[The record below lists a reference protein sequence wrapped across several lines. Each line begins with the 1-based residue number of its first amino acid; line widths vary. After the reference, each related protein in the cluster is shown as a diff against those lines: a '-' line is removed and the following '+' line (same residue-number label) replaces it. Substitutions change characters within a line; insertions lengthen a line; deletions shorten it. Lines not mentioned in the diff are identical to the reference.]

1 MISWN
6 DMTRL
11 PATGLR
17 MAATALGAVTGA
29 GPQQRERRV
38 WSRQGRAH
46 VEVKGLTGH
55 GERHRRLA
63 GEVTAALRALE
74 GVRWAEVNAAT
85 RHVLVDFDEGKVDV
99 GRLVGIVADVEHEHG
114 AGDEEFLRDKPAHP
128 SAQAP
133 VTEAATALAADT
145 LGLAVAVTGRLLRVP
160 PAPAVLR
167 VPVLVA
173 ENTPKVRAALE
184 DRLGAGRV
192 ELLLGLSNAGLN
204 ALAQG
209 PGPLLVDG
217 SRHLLAYVEARAR
230 LAVWHRREP
239 DLVRDGGGLP
249 LEVSPPV
256 PRPAP
261 YPDGPIEALG
271 DRAALAAL
279 TGALGT
285 LVLTRNPGR
294 AGDLLLATV
303 PKAARAGREGFAAT
317 LAWELTR
324 RGVVPMDTTVLRR
337 LDRISTLVVDS
348 DALCSERSRV
358 LSVET
363 LDPRYRDA
371 EIWEAAAEFEAGP
384 GPRASVCDIHQH
396 GDSSHLVGRARI
408 GREPDPLAD
417 ALLTAAR
424 SAGIRVVLTEHDSV
438 ADLTAWADEV
448 LPVGADLAGEVRRL
462 QAEGAGVLLVSRSDD
477 SALHAADVGVAV
489 VHRSP
494 VPWSADLICG
504 PGLGEVWRVLTA
516 VRVGREVSARS
527 ARLAWGA
534 ASLGALIAL
543 TGQNRRGRAGLLAPV
558 NGAAFTAVV
567 SGAVSALRIGR
578 LDLPETVT
586 RADWHALSPEEAWR
600 RVREA
605 RESVAESSVPE
616 EPRAVWDGAVE
627 AAHRVAAGVAAVPG
641 VATLTAPTR
650 YAGTLASATARELRD
665 PLTPVLALGAAASAV
680 VGSAVD
686 AGLVGGVMAGNAL
699 VGGFQ
704 RLHAEHALR
713 ELLLGEQVTARRLVG
728 PPELAD
734 LGGLMEGAGS
744 AAEGEGGN
752 SAGSATEETEEAGA
766 EAPVP
771 GADANAADSPTG
783 ADGAPTGREDEAEA
797 AEPPTGTDAAPAELE
812 NALAGSATEKTPA
825 DNLRPGD
832 VVLVRAGDIVPADL
846 RLLTAEDL
854 EMDESSLTGESVPVA
869 KSVPATPGAELDA
882 RSCMLHEGSTVLGG
896 HGFGLVVAVGRA
908 TEAGRAARIAG
919 NAAPAP
925 GIGARLAELSRI
937 TLPAAGI
944 GGLAVTGLSALRGVP
959 WRQSAASGVAT
970 AIAAIPEGLPLVAT
984 VAQLAGA
991 RRLSRRGILVR
1002 SSRSLEALGRVDTVC
1017 FDKTGTLTRGRL
1029 NVAVLADLG
1038 GELPLDDSGGR
1049 RLLQVAAR
1057 ACPHEGIRAHATDR
1071 VVAEAAAETMGT
1083 DSDWHPVS
1091 ELPFE
1096 TTRGYAACLGTN
1108 DTHAFLA
1115 VKGAPETV
1123 LAACSRIRQRAG
1135 KSRSLPVDAAVR
1147 REALAAVGRLAGRG
1161 LRVLAVAQRRPDVE
1175 PRPGI
1180 EVAPLVDDLE
1190 LLGFVGLSDTPRDG
1204 AAEAVQRLGELGVQ
1218 VTMITG
1224 DHPVTATAIAE
1235 EVGVP
1240 GADRVVT
1247 GAELDRLG
1255 PDERARRVAEAR
1267 VFARVSPE
1275 QKVRVVESLRRA
1287 GRVVAMTGDGAN
1299 DAAAIRLAD
1308 VGVALAG
1315 RGSAA
1320 ARTAADLVIA
1330 EADPARLVDAF
1341 TEGRSLWDRV
1351 RDATSILVG
1360 GNAGEVAFSLAGT
1373 AVGGRAPLSTR
1384 QLLLVNMLTDML
1396 PAMAVALSP
1405 GNGEGDG
1412 NGNGGAGSSGSGG
1425 HSESSGDSGD
1435 GRGNSGESGSTTE
1448 SVSFGAGE
1456 GSGRSASSDADMPSS
1471 NPATPRTAKT
1481 AAGSAA
1487 PSAPA
1492 TSLWGPELARSIT
1505 VRGGATAV
1513 GATGAWLAGRLTGR
1527 ARRADTMG
1535 LAALVGTQLGQTL
1548 LAARRSPLV
1557 AATVA
1562 GSALALFAVVE
1573 TPGVSR
1579 FFGCTPLGPVAWSM
1593 VIAASAG
1600 GTALAAVP
1608 GWADRLEPVGS
1619 WLSGLTPLSE
1629 RLAAAGKA

>member
-17 MAATALGAVTGA
+17 MAATAVGAVTGA

-63 GEVTAALRALE
+63 EEVSAALRTLK
-74 GVRWAEVNAAT
+74 GVHWAEVNAAT
-85 RHVLVDFDEGKVDV
+85 RHVLVDFDEGDVDV
-99 GRLVGIVADVEHEHG
+99 GRLVAIVEDVEREHG
-114 AGDEEFLRDKPAHP
+114 AGEEEFLRDKPAHP

-133 VTEAATALAADT
+133 VTEAATALAADA
-145 LGLAVAVTGRLLRVP
+145 LGLAVALTGRVLRVP
-160 PAPAVLR
+160 AAPAVLR

-173 ENTPKVRAALE
+173 ENTPKVRGLLE

-239 DLVRDGGGLP
+239 DLVGDGGGLP
-249 LEVSPPV
+249 LEVSPRV

-271 DRAALAAL
+271 DRAALASL

-285 LVLTRNPGR
+285 LVMTGDPGR

-303 PKAARAGREGFAAT
+303 PKAARAGREAFAAT

-324 RGVVPMDTTVLRR
+324 RGVVPMDATVLRR

-348 DALCSERSRV
+348 DALCSARSRV

-363 LDPRYRDA
+363 LDPRYHEA
-371 EIWEAAAEFEAGP
+371 EIWEAAAGFAAEP
-384 GPRASVCDIHQH
+384 GPRASVRDIYQH
-396 GDSSHLVGRARI
+396 GDPSHLVGRARI

-424 SAGIRVVLTEHDSV
+424 SAGVRVVLTEHDSV

-448 LPVGADLAGEVRRL
+448 LPAGADLADEVRRL
-462 QAEGAGVLLVSRSDD
+462 QAGGAGVLLVSRGHDA
-477 SALHAADVGVAV
+477 ALHAADVGIAA

-504 PGLGEVWRVLTA
+504 PGLGEVWRVLNA
-516 VRVGREVSARS
+516 VRVGREVSERS
-527 ARLAWGA
+527 ARLALGG

-543 TGQNRRGRAGLLAPV
+543 TGPRRRGRAGLLAPV
-558 NGAAFTAVV
+558 NGAAFTAVAA
-567 SGAVSALRIGR
+567 GAVSALRVGR
-578 LDLPETVT
+578 LDLPESVA
-586 RADWHALSPEEAWR
+586 RADWHALTPQEAWR
-600 RVREA
+600 RVRES
-605 RESVAESSVPE
+605 RESVAESSETV
-616 EPRAVWDGAVE
+616 EPLAFWDGAVE
-627 AAHRVAAGVAAVPG
+627 TVHRAAAGVAAVPG
-641 VATLTAPTR
+641 VAALAAPTR

-680 VGSAVD
+680 VGSAFD

-704 RLHAEHALR
+704 RLHAESALR
-713 ELLLGEQVTARRLVG
+713 GLLLGEQVTARRVVR
-728 PPELAD
+728 PPEL
-734 LGGLMEGAGS
+734 GG
-744 AAEGEGGN
+744 
-752 SAGSATEETEEAGA
+752 
-766 EAPVP
+766 
-771 GADANAADSPTG
+771 GADSAADSRES
-783 ADGAPTGREDEAEA
+783 AP
-797 AEPPTGTDAAPAELE
+797 
-812 NALAGSATEKTPA
+812 AGSATEKTSAEALPPDTDSAGSAAGTDSATDTLENALAEFATEKTPA
-825 DNLRPGD
+825 DTLRPGN

-854 EMDESSLTGESVPVA
+854 ELDESSLTGESVPVA
-869 KSVPATPGAELDA
+869 KAVPATPGAELDA
-882 RSCMLHEGSTVLGG
+882 RSCMLYEGSTVLGG

-959 WRQSAASGVAT
+959 WRQAAASGVAT

-1029 NVAVLADLG
+1029 NVAVLADLD
-1038 GELPLDDSGGR
+1038 GELALDDSGGR
-1049 RLLQVAAR
+1049 RLLRVAAR

-1071 VVAEAAAETMGT
+1071 VVAEAAAETVGT
-1083 DSDWHPVS
+1083 DSHWHPVS

-1123 LAACSRIRQRAG
+1123 LAACSRIRQHAG

-1190 LLGFVGLSDTPRDG
+1190 LLGFVGLSDTPRDS
-1204 AAEAVQRLGELGVQ
+1204 AAEAVQRLGELGVR
-1218 VTMITG
+1218 VTVITG

-1240 GADRVVT
+1240 DADRVVT
-1247 GAELDRLG
+1247 GAELDRLT
-1255 PDERARRVAEAR
+1255 PDERARRVTEAR

-1275 QKVRVVESLRRA
+1275 QKVRVVEALRRA

-1330 EADPARLVDAF
+1330 EPDPARLVDALA
-1341 TEGRSLWDRV
+1341 EGRSLWDRV

-1360 GNAGEVAFSLAGT
+1360 GNAGEVAFTLAGT

-1405 GNGEGDG
+1405 GNGDGDG
-1412 NGNGGAGSSGSGG
+1412 NGSGVGAGSSGL
-1425 HSESSGDSGD
+1425 
-1435 GRGNSGESGSTTE
+1435 
-1448 SVSFGAGE
+1448 GE
-1456 GSGRSASSDADMPSS
+1456 GADAGDRGVGGGVGAKADSPSS
-1471 NPATPRTAKT
+1471 NPAGSLRSQEAV
-1481 AAGSAA
+1481 GSAA
-1487 PSAPA
+1487 PSVPA

-1505 VRGGATAV
+1505 VRGGATAI
-1513 GATGAWLAGRLTGR
+1513 GASAAWFAGRLTGR

-1557 AATVA
+1557 ATTVA

-1579 FFGCTPLGPVAWSM
+1579 FFGCTPLGPVAWSI
-1593 VIAASAG
+1593 VIAASAA
-1600 GTALAAVP
+1600 GTAVAAVP
-1608 GWADRLEPVGS
+1608 GWVDRLEPIQA
-1619 WLSGLTPLSE
+1619 WLTPVSE
-1629 RLAAAGKA
+1629 RLATAGRPWSTMV